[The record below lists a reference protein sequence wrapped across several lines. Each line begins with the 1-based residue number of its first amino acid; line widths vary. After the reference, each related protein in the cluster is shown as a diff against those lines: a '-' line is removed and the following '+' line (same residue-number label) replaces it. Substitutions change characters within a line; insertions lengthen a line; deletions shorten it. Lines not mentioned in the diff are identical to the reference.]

1 MRDDNNTEQVDG
13 DVTAAGHITSCQ
25 VIWWL
30 MSNAIGIK
38 QELLL
43 SRLGGGEAARLVMT
57 ILTTARRI
65 DASCAELLTRHD
77 LSEGRLAALLAV
89 SAEPGVTP
97 RALGDRLEVTS
108 ATVTGLLDRLE
119 RDGLIERQPHVSD
132 RRTHTLTTT
141 RAGEQLISELV
152 PVYADW
158 LHQLGA
164 GIGPA
169 EHNCT
174 ALVLA
179 AVQQNLAVGVPG

>member
-1 MRDDNNTEQVDG
+1 
-13 DVTAAGHITSCQ
+13 
-25 VIWWL
+25 
-30 MSNAIGIK
+30 MSNMVGIK

-43 SRLGGGEAARLVMT
+43 SRLGDDEAARLVMT
-57 ILTTARRI
+57 VLTTARRI
-65 DASCAELLTRHD
+65 DAACAELLARHG

-97 RALGDRLEVTS
+97 RVLGDRLEVTS
-108 ATVTGLLDRLE
+108 ATVTGLLDRLT
-119 RDGLIERQPHVSD
+119 RDGLIERQPHATD

-141 RAGEQLISELV
+141 SAGERLIGELV

-158 LHQLGA
+158 LRQLGA

-169 EHNCT
+169 ERGSA

-179 AVQQNLAVGVPG
+179 AVQQNLVSEVVG

>member
-1 MRDDNNTEQVDG
+1 MNNT
-13 DVTAAGHITSCQ
+13 
-25 VIWWL
+25 
-30 MSNAIGIK
+30 IGIK

-57 ILTTARRI
+57 VLTTARRI
-65 DASCAELLTRHD
+65 DAGCAELLTRHD

-119 RDGLIERQPHVSD
+119 RDGLIERQPHARD

-141 RAGEQLISELV
+141 TAGEQLISELV
-152 PVYADW
+152 PVYANW

-164 GIGPA
+164 GIGPT
-169 EHNCT
+169 ERNCT

-179 AVQQNLAVGVPG
+179 AVQQNLTVGVPG

>member
-1 MRDDNNTEQVDG
+1 
-13 DVTAAGHITSCQ
+13 
-25 VIWWL
+25 
-30 MSNAIGIK
+30 MSNMVGIK

-43 SRLGGGEAARLVMT
+43 SRLGDDEAARLVMT
-57 ILTTARRI
+57 VLTTARRI
-65 DASCAELLTRHD
+65 DAACAELLARHD

-97 RALGDRLEVTS
+97 RVLGDRLEVTS
-108 ATVTGLLDRLE
+108 ATVTGLLDRLT
-119 RDGLIERQPHVSD
+119 RDGLIERQPHATD

-141 RAGEQLISELV
+141 SAGERLIGELV

-158 LHQLGA
+158 LRQLGA

-169 EHNCT
+169 ERGSA

-179 AVQQNLAVGVPG
+179 AVQQNLVSEVVG

>member
-1 MRDDNNTEQVDG
+1 
-13 DVTAAGHITSCQ
+13 
-25 VIWWL
+25 
-30 MSNAIGIK
+30 MSNTVGIK

-43 SRLGGGEAARLVMT
+43 SRLGDDEAARLVMT
-57 ILTTARRI
+57 VLTTARRI
-65 DASCAELLTRHD
+65 DVACAELLARHD

-89 SAEPGVTP
+89 SAEPGITP
-97 RALGDRLEVTS
+97 RVLGDRLEVTS

-119 RDGLIERQPHVSD
+119 RDGLIERRPHASD

-141 RAGEQLISELV
+141 TAGERLIDELV

-164 GIGPA
+164 GIDPA
-169 EHNCT
+169 ERGSA

-179 AVQQNLAVGVPG
+179 TLQQNLAAKVAG